1 MHHHLIE
8 IIFSFAT
15 LCSIWMVTHAET
27 LRSGMV
33 FGLFMQ
39 CMWIGWWVHTGQE
52 GIIVLD
58 LGILLIY
65 SRRLHN
71 GYDV

>member
-1 MHHHLIE
+1 
-8 IIFSFAT
+8 
-15 LCSIWMVTHAET
+15 
-27 LRSGMV
+27 MV

-71 GYDV
+71 DV